1 MVETPKKK
9 TNPLDNLFAINGKLA
24 SNINKSDKDSGG
36 KRLVFRMKMGDVL
49 EPHYFI
55 RNKLSL
61 TRRQANKL
69 SFLGPNLIDKSNMQ
83 VPTSADYMTD

>member
-1 MVETPKKK
+1 
-9 TNPLDNLFAINGKLA
+9 
-24 SNINKSDKDSGG
+24 
-36 KRLVFRMKMGDVL
+36 MGDVL

-69 SFLGPNLIDKSNMQ
+69 SFLGPNLVNLSDMQ
-83 VPTSADYMTD
+83 VLTTSGDYMTD